1 MIGSPPAVV
10 REAQAYIELT
20 ELGYD
25 HGARMRAR
33 WGADAARAWLPLCSA
48 SSPVL
53 KILRKGAP
61 DFPASVRY
69 ISAQMRRACYGGTG
83 GACELLRDIVRTW
96 AMGTFRGCIKG
107 DAVSRVRWAGTSKA
121 SELFERVAANSRSCE
136 LHALIQSFVAG
147 VTTDYAH
154 IAWAMRRTVA
164 FPYVECVWA
173 MLSKVVGR
181 VPAAPVTA
189 PFPNAFAQSIFAWP
203 LVSAK
208 RIKTMYKALDAD
220 SRRAVDGVVWRRRAC
235 ATQHVRTLP
244 AADGQFTL
252 ANVAVPQCK
261 DCLGPTVTRV
271 DLRAGV
277 PVCDRCGGTQ
287 VVSQGLRGNVIDGK
301 SLLRLCSRCGR
312 RGGTVYE
319 GVIGVCRGCAHKRDM
334 PCVVCGRESEW
345 YGVGGYTTVYGMCA
359 QHAVPMHYSAPMAD
373 IKMVLTSR
381 CV

>member
-1 MIGSPPAVV
+1 MF

-25 HGARMRAR
+25 HGSRMRAK

-69 ISAQMRRACYGGTG
+69 ISAQMRRACYSGSG

-96 AMGTFRGCIKG
+96 AMGTFRGCTTG
-107 DAVSRVRWAGTSKA
+107 DAAARVRLAGTSTA
-121 SELFERVAANSRSCE
+121 PALFERVAAKSRSCE

-154 IAWAMRRTVA
+154 ITWAMHRSVA

-173 MLSKVVGR
+173 MLLKVVGR
-181 VPAAPVTA
+181 VAPPLGPAE
-189 PFPNAFAQSIFAWP
+189 FPTSFAKKIFAFP

-208 RIKTMYKALDAD
+208 RIKTMYKALD
-220 SRRAVDGVVWRRRAC
+220 SPLRRAVDLVVWRRRAC
-235 ATQHVRTLP
+235 ASQHVRLLP
-244 AADGQFTL
+244 AADAQLGL
-252 ANVAVPQCK
+252 ANVAVPHCA
-261 DCLGPTVTRV
+261 DCFGPTVACV
-271 DLRAGV
+271 DLRAGL
-277 PVCDRCGGTQ
+277 PICGKCGGQ
-287 VVSQGLRGNVIDGK
+287 RVVAQGLRGCVVTNNAV
-301 SLLRLCSRCGR
+301 LTRLCSRCGR
-312 RGGTVYE
+312 RCGLHYE
-319 GVIGVCRGCAHKRDM
+319 GVIGVCGPCETKACAL
-334 PCVVCGRESEW
+334 CVVCGRESDR
-345 YGVGGYTTVYGMCA
+345 YGVGGHTTVYGMCS
-359 QHAVPMHYSAPMAD
+359 QHAAPMHYSAPMAE
-373 IKMVLTSR
+373 IEAVLRSR